1 MTDLA
6 TVNRSAQSHHLAKA
20 VMQTNKPTLNDASHS
35 PSAQSAN
42 PFLSIA
48 VTIMLLLS
56 SGCET
61 LQKPPS
67 AVQARTLSAAEK
79 REVQAL
85 IYAAEDAIANSR
97 LSFPDDG
104 NALSLYRQ
112 ALRLDPQSAQAQRG
126 LEGIVEHYV
135 ALALQAANRG
145 DTASARALLNRGR
158 DIDPTHPSIGPTE
171 QFVQTVDTSHREIV
185 TLRGLS
191 EAKLRATI
199 DALVQG
205 IQPNCR
211 FRIYAANDARTRRL
225 YQLLRESFL
234 RNDLNRRPRAASN
247 ISTPERLERICK
259 YET

>member
-1 MTDLA
+1 M
-6 TVNRSAQSHHLAKA
+6 H
-20 VMQTNKPTLNDASHS
+20 TNKPALNEAIHA

-42 PFLSIA
+42 PLLAIA

-61 LQKPPS
+61 LPKPSS
-67 AVQARTLSAAEK
+67 AEPARSLSAAEK

-85 IYAAEDAIANSR
+85 IYAAEDAMANSH

-104 NALSLYRQ
+104 SALNLYRQ
-112 ALRLDPQSAQAQRG
+112 ALRLDPKSAHAQRG
-126 LEGIVEHYV
+126 LETIIEHYV
-135 ALALQAANRG
+135 ALALKAANRG
-145 DTASARALLNRGR
+145 DTATARALLNRGR

-171 QFVQTVDTSHREIV
+171 QFVQTVETSRREIV

-191 EAKLRATI
+191 ESKLRATI
-199 DALVQG
+199 EAMVQG

-211 FRIYAANDARTRRL
+211 FRIYAANDARTRHL

-234 RNDLNRRPRAASN
+234 RNDLNRRPRAASS
-247 ISTPERLERICK
+247 ISTPERLERICQ
-259 YET
+259 YENT